1 MSCPAGLASGFGV
14 SAAESAAICF
24 LKSYF
29 GIGSDGLG
37 VYATG
42 TGLLIEAGASARH
55 VVTAAHNVCRHG
67 LDISGRGRKAVW
79 TSLWFR
85 RNGSNSFATRDV
97 IQYSYPDRF
106 AAASSAPADSDYAI
120 LRVNPL
126 ASDRFGG
133 VTLAESTASG
143 ETDKLLVGYPDE
155 GGCQGSAKPWHARL
169 VVAPSGPANYGYKPQ
184 PTYAGMSG
192 GPLFTRVARGGSLRC
207 WGIHIR
213 GGDAEPHRAIRFS
226 APVLT
231 EIDTWL

>member
-1 MSCPAGLASGFGV
+1 MSCPAGLSPGFAV
-14 SAAESAAICF
+14 SATESAAICF

-42 TGLLIEAGASARH
+42 TGLLIDSGPAARH
-55 VVTAAHNVCRHG
+55 IVTAAHNICRHG
-67 LDISGRGRKAVW
+67 IDPSGRSRDAVW

-85 RNGSNSFATRDV
+85 RNGSNSLATRDV
-97 IQYSYPDRF
+97 IRSSCPARF
-106 AAASSAPADSDYAI
+106 RDAPSPPADSDYAI

-126 ASDRFGG
+126 ASDRFSG
-133 VTLAESTASG
+133 VTLAESTAGG

-155 GGCQGSAKPWHARL
+155 DGCQGSAKPWYAQL
-169 VVAPSGPANYGYKPQ
+169 VVAPSGPANYGYRPH

-192 GPLFTRVARGGSLRC
+192 GPLFTREQRNGALRC

-213 GGDAEPHRAIRFS
+213 GGDGEPRRAIRFS